1 LASALAQDT
10 QPEAQPSSAPAPSPS
25 YAPIPSAQ
33 SAPASASGYFGMPPA
48 TPFAG
53 TSQLAVAP
61 TTPLEAA
68 LGAVPNFLRWGP
80 IAVRPH
86 LTYDLSY
93 GNTLQTTPGER
104 SSTLINTV
112 APGVLF
118 ALGDHWSLD
127 YTPTLRFYG
136 SPQFKDGVD
145 HFVTLNGG
153 AQYREWIFGV
163 SQSYA
168 STSQPLI
175 ETASFT
181 DQEVYGTTLTA
192 GHTLGGKMSI
202 DLSANQNFRFVDQ
215 GSVLEPVV
223 NTREWSTMDWL
234 NYQFVPRL
242 TAGLGVGFT
251 YDNMSFGS
259 DMTSEQFQGRIN
271 WHATDKL
278 SLLLSGGLDY
288 RQFLSSDI
296 PDLLSP
302 IFSAAIQYQL
312 FEPTSLSLSA
322 SRSTSPSYFQNAL
335 TEVSSVSASVHQRLL
350 RRLFLDVSGG
360 YSSTAYHNTATVV
373 SAAQT
378 SDYDSTSV
386 NVRLSMAF
394 LRRASAAIYFQEN
407 FLSSSSKTAA
417 ASLYNYSTTQYG
429 LSLAYRF

>member
-1 LASALAQDT
+1 
-10 QPEAQPSSAPAPSPS
+10 
-25 YAPIPSAQ
+25 
-33 SAPASASGYFGMPPA
+33 
-48 TPFAG
+48 
-53 TSQLAVAP
+53 
-61 TTPLEAA
+61 
-68 LGAVPNFLRWGP
+68 
-80 IAVRPH
+80 
-86 LTYDLSY
+86 
-93 GNTLQTTPGER
+93 
-104 SSTLINTV
+104 
-112 APGVLF
+112 
-118 ALGDHWSLD
+118 
-127 YTPTLRFYG
+127 
-136 SPQFKDGVD
+136 
-145 HFVTLNGG
+145 
-153 AQYREWIFGV
+153 
-163 SQSYA
+163 
-168 STSQPLI
+168 
-175 ETASFT
+175 
-181 DQEVYGTTLTA
+181 
-192 GHTLGGKMSI
+192 
-202 DLSANQNFRFVDQ
+202 
-215 GSVLEPVV
+215 
-223 NTREWSTMDWL
+223 L